1 MKFSKLF
8 IPFAVFAALMFVA
21 CGDDSSSTNVS
32 VFPDEVADKAELNTY
47 DCNMS
52 VIGKKVFV
60 TDLGKNYECD
70 GDEWFES
77 YDQPKSSAKGKSS
90 SSSSVK
96 SSSSSKGKSSSSS
109 GNSSSSSVLKQS
121 SSSVKSSSS
130 SVKSSSSRPTE
141 ILESEI
147 SVKESCLSQ
156 GACDA
161 MVKTDV
167 STWHFIRKDDFGDD
181 AEYTYT
187 ANGRD
192 LIVTINNADGTT
204 DTKTYSMYNME
215 SEAGVEV
222 AFNAAKSTCKDGD
235 GNSRVSITC
244 KKDTTSALPK
254 CDMERNGLL
263 GIKDSTYFICKSG
276 SWTKATT
283 LEYDTY
289 GMECLDDGRLVAGK
303 VNDGYMYVCESDRFR
318 SATKLEMEI
327 GFACVKNNDRMT
339 ARNADSVLKICSDG
353 KWCDVATHLNLPKE
367 TYMNPKIDYGSMID
381 ERDGKIYKTVEIGSQ
396 IWMAENLNYADSI
409 ATPSLKDRSWCL
421 KNVAENCEVS
431 GRLYTWEAAMDFEV
445 TGCSY
450 DSTCSVSMPVQG
462 ICPSGWHLPDTTEW
476 NELFTAVGGISVAAE
491 KLRSHTGWSAYGNKD
506 PFGFSALPVGNTQN
520 GNIFLTEGL
529 YADFWS
535 STSAHDIDKWHEREA
550 YVVVMYFL
558 YEYAEISRSYK
569 MSFAYPV
576 RCVKDE

>member
-1 MKFSKLF
+1 MKFAKSF
-8 IPFAVFAALMFVA
+8 IPFVVLPTLLFVA
-21 CGDDSSSTNVS
+21 CGDDSSSTNAS
-32 VFPDEVADKAELNTY
+32 AFPDEVADKTELNTY
-47 DCNMS
+47 DCDMS
-52 VIGKKVFV
+52 HIGKKVFV
-60 TDLGKNYECD
+60 TDLEKNYECD

-90 SSSSVK
+90 SNSENKNSSSN
-96 SSSSSKGKSSSSS
+96 GKSSSSS
-109 GNSSSSSVLKQS
+109 GKSSSSSVLKQS

-130 SVKSSSSRPTE
+130 SVKSSSSQSTE

-167 STWHFIRKDDFGDD
+167 STWHFVRKDDFGDD
-181 AEYTYT
+181 AEYTY
-187 ANGRD
+187 AVNGKD
-192 LIVTINNADGTT
+192 LVVSIKNADGTT

-254 CDMERNGLL
+254 CDMERNGFL

-353 KWCDVATHLNLPKE
+353 KWDNAASYLNLPKE
-367 TYMNPKIDYGSMID
+367 TYMNPKINYGSMID

-396 IWMAENLNYADSI
+396 IWMAENLNYDDSI

-421 KNVAENCEVS
+421 HNVAENCEVS
-431 GRLYTWEAAMDFEV
+431 GRRYTWEAAMDFEV

-491 KLRSHTGWSAYGNKD
+491 KLRSHTGWSLAGNKD
-506 PFGFSALPVGNTQN
+506 PFGFSALPVGCFPDNP
-520 GNIFLTEGL
+520 ILSTEGH
-529 YADFWS
+529 YAGFWS
-535 STSAHDIDKWHEREA
+535 ATSAHDTSRFNHGQAYAIEMHAQHEN
-550 YVVVMYFL
+550 
-558 YEYAEISRSYK
+558 AEFGRNYK
-569 MSFAYPV
+569 ITFANSI
-576 RCVKDE
+576 RCIKDDD